1 MESNP
6 AKRSGGGTAVVV
18 LLVALLII
26 LPMLYALSVGPLVWL
41 DGGTGRYTENEYVL
55 AAYFPLI
62 WAAESCPPIAT
73 LGTAYISLWDQP
85 PTPPA
90 DLRPVAY

>member
-18 LLVALLII
+18 VLVALLVI
-26 LPMLYALSVGPLVWL
+26 LPMLYVLSVGPLVWL
-41 DGGTGRYTENEYVL
+41 DGGTGRFTENDYVI

-62 WAAESCPPIAT
+62 WAAESCSPLKT
-73 LGTAYISLWDQP
+73 LWTGYISLWEP
-85 PTPPA
+85 SPPPA
-90 DLRPVAY
+90 DLRAVTY